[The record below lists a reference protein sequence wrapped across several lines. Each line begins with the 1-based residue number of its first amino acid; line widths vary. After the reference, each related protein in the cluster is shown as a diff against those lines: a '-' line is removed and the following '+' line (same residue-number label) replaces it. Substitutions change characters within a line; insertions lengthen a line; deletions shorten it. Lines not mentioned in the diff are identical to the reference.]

1 MLFVACGDDDLEPTL
16 ALDKDLNTGINSASD
31 LVSVMNSA
39 YDRMTTGG
47 QSGYY
52 GQGFIMM
59 GEVRT
64 DNAYSTANSGR
75 YTSASMDHASTGYG
89 PWSGIYRVIAICN
102 IVIGADSASLE
113 GDQGLMTHTKGQAHA
128 VRALA
133 HFDLLRN
140 YGQHFVSGQGGGNA
154 LGVPYIKTY
163 KDPAYL
169 SPARDSA
176 VSNINDIV
184 ADLQAGISLMNDSY
198 NVSTSYMTKMGAYA
212 VYDDVEGVSKGT
224 PVTISGFNVG
234 SVQNIEFFE
243 NSSKLLLKF
252 RVENEF
258 NFSSQS
264 IAQIYETGLIG
275 GKAVA
280 VIPKYGSKLA
290 ISGDTLQSDIAPGL
304 TELVNDRLSPLQ
316 DKIESMV
323 VSADSVLIGLNAIL
337 NTEAKLEIQSTIE
350 NFSSTVADLKT
361 SAGTLDEILD
371 NNKNQINNIITNVN
385 QTSNELAGLS
395 GSFSDLSLVISNLSE
410 SSENIDKI
418 ISEISEGEGSLNKL
432 VFDDALI
439 NSLDSA
445 SKNIN
450 LLIKDLRL
458 NPKRY
463 VHFSLFGKKN
473 KPYKNEKE

>member
-1 MLFVACGDDDLEPTL
+1 MKLSYEI
-16 ALDKDLNTGINSASD
+16 KTGI
-31 LVSVMNSA
+31 LVLTGIILFIIGFSYLKSNDVFIT
-39 YDRMTTGG
+39 DRI
-47 QSGYY
+47 
-52 GQGFIMM
+52 F
-59 GEVRT
+59 
-64 DNAYSTANSGR
+64 
-75 YTSASMDHASTGYG
+75 
-89 PWSGIYRVIAICN
+89 
-102 IVIGADSASLE
+102 
-113 GDQGLMTHTKGQAHA
+113 
-128 VRALA
+128 
-133 HFDLLRN
+133 
-140 YGQHFVSGQGGGNA
+140 
-154 LGVPYIKTY
+154 
-163 KDPAYL
+163 
-169 SPARDSA
+169 
-176 VSNINDIV
+176 
-184 ADLQAGISLMNDSY
+184 
-198 NVSTSYMTKMGAYA
+198 YA

-234 SVQNIEFFE
+234 SVQDIEFYK

-258 NFSSQS
+258 NFSSES

-280 VIPKYGSKLA
+280 VIPKYGNELA
-290 ISGDTLQSDIAPGL
+290 RSGDTLQSDIAPGL

-323 VSADSVLIGLNAIL
+323 VSADSVLISLNAVL

-371 NNKNQINNIITNVN
+371 NNKNQINNIISNVN

-395 GSFSDLSLVISNLSE
+395 GSFSDLSIVISNLSE

-439 NSLDSA
+439 NSLDAA

-473 KPYKNEKE
+473 KPYTDQKE